1 MMLGITCLKAVLAA
15 VSFGT
20 PFSDN
25 AVLQRGREIP
35 VWGRADPGA
44 WVEVRFGGHVRTAE
58 ASADGRWRVKF
69 GPLEASSVG
78 RDLTASDDKACVTAK
93 NVVVGEVWFAS
104 GQSNMECPIVNPG
117 KPRYRDG
124 KGGYMVAMTQLPLVR
139 FVKTARVPRLD
150 SDRTEPTV
158 EWRTF
163 TPDQLV
169 KGEYPL
175 SAVAFYFARELHL
188 ALGVP
193 VGIVDSSWGGSGI
206 DAWTPR
212 TAYAFASSLL
222 APTANYPVT
231 IPWKGPRKSPI
242 VGVEQQPCV
251 LWNGMVRD
259 FAPMAMRGFIWY
271 QGCQN
276 VDDVDLYSVKM
287 HALYDGWAAAF
298 ENPDLKLCFV
308 QINPLGSWTPKF
320 NAVARQQ
327 QAFADEE
334 KNAFMVV
341 GSDTAN
347 PSDVHPNDKETVA
360 QRLAL
365 QALKN
370 AYGFPIEDAESPR
383 LERAEFVGH
392 EARLTFAHAKGFH
405 VYMQGAR
412 QFNPPFEVAGKDG
425 VWHKAVLSH
434 VNRDTY
440 RLEGGSVTNGCN
452 TLVVSS
458 PEVATPV
465 RARYLAIPGTV
476 SVLFNELGLPL
487 GHFETK

>member
-1 MMLGITCLKAVLAA
+1 MISVACVKAVMAA
-15 VSFGT
+15 VSLGT

-25 AVLQRGREIP
+25 AVLQRGMKVP

-44 WVEVRFGGHVRTAE
+44 WVEVGFAGHLRTAQ
-58 ASADGRWRVKF
+58 AAADGRWSVDF
-69 GPLEASSVG
+69 GPLEASSAG
-78 RDLTASDDKACVTAK
+78 RELSASDGKTRAVAK

-117 KPRYRDG
+117 KPRYRDA
-124 KGGYMVAMTQLPLVR
+124 KGGYMIAMTQLPLVR
-139 FVKTARVPRLD
+139 FVKTPRIPRLD
-150 SDRTEPTV
+150 SDMTEPSV
-158 EWRTF
+158 EWRMF
-163 TPDQLV
+163 TPGDLD
-169 KGEYPL
+169 KGERRI
-175 SAVAFYFARELHL
+175 SAIAFYFAREMYL

-193 VGIVDSSWGGSGI
+193 FGIVDSSWGGTNI

-212 TAYAFASSLL
+212 EAYATAPGELV
-222 APTANYPVT
+222 PTAAYPVS
-231 IPWKGPRKSPI
+231 IPWKGPRRAAI
-242 VGVEQQPCV
+242 VGVEHQPCV

-271 QGCQN
+271 QGCAN
-276 VDDVDLYSVKM
+276 GTDAELYSVKM

-298 ENPDLKLCFV
+298 RNHDLKLCFV
-308 QINPLGSWTPKF
+308 QINPLGKWTPKF
-320 NAVARQQ
+320 NAVATQQ

-334 KNAFMVV
+334 RNAFMVV
-341 GSDTAN
+341 GSDIAN

-360 QRLAL
+360 QRLAM

-383 LERAEFVGH
+383 MTHVEFVGR
-392 EARLTFAHAKGFH
+392 EARMTFAHAKGFY
-405 VYMQGAR
+405 VYKQGCR
-412 QFNPPFEVAGKDG
+412 QFDAPFEVAGADG
-425 VWHKAVLSH
+425 AWHKANLLH
-434 VNRDTY
+434 VCRDTY
-440 RLEGGSVTNGCN
+440 LLEGGSVTNGCN

-458 PEVATPV
+458 PEVVSPV
-465 RARYLAIPGTV
+465 KVRYLSIPGSV

>member
-1 MMLGITCLKAVLAA
+1 MLSIACAKAVLAA
-15 VSFGT
+15 VSLGT

-25 AVLQRGREIP
+25 AVLQCGRVLP
-35 VWGRADPGA
+35 VWGRADPGS
-44 WVEVRFGGHVRTAE
+44 WVEVRFAGHVRAAE
-58 ASADGRWRVKF
+58 TSADGRWRVAL
-69 GPLEASSVG
+69 GPLEASAAG
-78 RDLTASDDKACVTAK
+78 RDLTACDGKTCATAR

-104 GQSNMECPIVNPG
+104 GQSNMECPLVNPG
-117 KPRYRDG
+117 KPRYRDC
-124 KGGYMVAMTQLPLVR
+124 KGGYMAAMTQLPLVR
-139 FVKTARVPRLD
+139 FVKTARALKLD
-150 SDRTEPTV
+150 SDTTELKA
-158 EWRTF
+158 EWRLF
-163 TPDQLV
+163 APDELTR
-169 KGEYPL
+169 GEYAL
-175 SAVAFYFARELHL
+175 SAVAFYFAREIYL

-193 VGIVDSSWGGSGI
+193 VGVVDSSWGGTNI

-212 TAYAFASSLL
+212 AAYDHAPAAL
-222 APTANYPVT
+222 APTAAYPVA
-231 IPWKGPRKSPI
+231 IPWKGPRQGPI
-242 VGVEQQPCV
+242 LGVEHQPCV

-259 FAPMAMRGFIWY
+259 FAPMAMRGFIFY
-271 QGCQN
+271 HGCAN
-276 VDDVDLYSVKM
+276 AYDPELYSVKM

-298 ENPDLKLCFV
+298 ENPGLKLCFV
-308 QINPLGSWTPKF
+308 QINPLGSWTEKF

-334 KNAFMVV
+334 KNAYMVV

-383 LERAEFVGH
+383 LERAEFVGR
-392 EARLTFAHAKGFH
+392 EARLTFAHAKEFH
-405 VYMQGAR
+405 VYMQGTRA
-412 QFNPPFEVAGKDG
+412 FVPPFEVAGRDG
-425 VWHKAVLSH
+425 VWRKADLSQ
-434 VNRDTY
+434 VDRDTY
-440 RLEGGSVTNGCN
+440 RLGGGTVTNGCS

-458 PEVATPV
+458 PEVAEPV
-465 RARYLAIPGTV
+465 RARYLSIPGSV